1 MRGSYSRSGTVCV
14 CALLCVSLCVDVCVC
29 GLRAVGMGRVPAAEV
44 CVCDAGYYP
53 KLATSDCVWWTADI
67 FSLWA
72 AVARSARVSAAGRAE
87 RVTCVRL

>member
-1 MRGSYSRSGTVCV
+1 MCV

-53 KLATSDCVWWTADI
+53 KLATSDCVWWTAD
-67 FSLWA
+67 FFMGGCGTE
-72 AVARSARVSAAGRAE
+72 RAGQRCRPGRE
-87 RVTCVRL
+87 SDMRVRL